1 MAKISTQP
9 LLLVEDSP
17 EDYETTVRALRRLG
31 VANDIFH
38 CVDGEDALNFLY
50 RRGEYADADAAP
62 RPGLILLD
70 LNLPGTDGREVLEV
84 IKEDRDLK
92 AIPVIIL
99 TTSNDNRDVEDCYRN
114 GANSYVQKPVG
125 FHAFQSAIERST
137 EFWFEIVIV
146 LKKEYER

>member
-38 CVDGEDALNFLY
+38 CVDGEDALNVLY

-70 LNLPGTDGREVLEV
+70 LNLPGTDGREVLKV

-114 GANSYVQKPVG
+114 GANSYVQNPVD
-125 FHAFQSAIERST
+125 FRAFLSAIEVLKK
-137 EFWFEIVIV
+137 FWFEIVLV
-146 LKKEYER
+146 PKKEYER